1 MKTLIG
7 QISDSKV
14 PTILRREGNPC
25 PAWES
30 GRKRG
35 SKEREEGRRKDIACM
50 QMGLICGG
58 RPLRAI
64 PLKRRKSTVG
74 KRKRITPQ
82 ESQTFYTVTPSVV
95 VGNSMLT
102 NDGMV
107 THPTVYTASLQ
118 VLRSIAR
125 QVLHVY
131 FPPIQPNGPKCSQT
145 NVFRRETGNIANT
158 I

>member
-1 MKTLIG
+1 MKTLNSL
-7 QISDSKV
+7 ISYLKV

-50 QMGLICGG
+50 QMGLICGA

-82 ESQTFYTVTPSVV
+82 ESQTFLTVTLSVV

-102 NDGMV
+102 NDGMA
-107 THPTVYTASLQ
+107 THPTVYSASLQ
-118 VLRSIAR
+118 VLRSIAGT
-125 QVLHVY
+125 VFHVY
-131 FPPIQPNGPKCSQT
+131 VPPIQLKGPKCSQT
-145 NVFRRETGNIANT
+145 ARPRCVGKRRKT
-158 I
+158 